1 MRPLSRRGRRGL
13 GPRHGY
19 LAREAGLAAVE
30 GQVWRQPSRGAARKR
45 LGGSV
50 ASRGPHAPVVFTA
63 QGDLGPA
70 AGDCRRRP
78 DARCCG
84 RPAGANP
91 KGQVVAPA
99 RQAAQAAEGSG
110 SRLTVAG
117 PAVLVSFSFPYF
129 FFPFISSCASSC
141 ARLCVVSF
149 CFPFLFF
156 PFIGSCACLFL
167 FLYMCNNS
175 IDLSLNANPIVGLPF
190 SYRNAVRY
198 T

>member
-1 MRPLSRRGRRGL
+1 M
-13 GPRHGY
+13 
-19 LAREAGLAAVE
+19 EATLLWSSSKEIGV
-30 GQVWRQPSRGAARKR
+30 
-45 LGGSV
+45 SV

-70 AGDCRRRP
+70 AGDCQRRP

-117 PAVLVSFSFPYF
+117 PAVLVPFPFPYF
-129 FFPFISSCASSC
+129 FVPFISSC

-156 PFIGSCACLFL
+156 PFIGSCACLFFFFCTCVTIQL
-167 FLYMCNNS
+167 IY
-175 IDLSLNANPIVGLPF
+175 LSMQTL
-190 SYRNAVRY
+190 
-198 T
+198 